1 MMAEEL
7 ISMYID
13 DALDLD
19 EKIVFVETVHT
30 HRHFRDDAVGL
41 LQQEKQLRIP
51 AWDRVPEVALP
62 LKPPRTTTQPKRRS
76 VALVA
81 SALAAA
87 VLVFFFIRTPAPLP
101 PIDRSVAHRF
111 VVYQPDAE
119 TVAITGSFN
128 NWQTLPM
135 EKTGPEGYWEISLE
149 LRPGE
154 HRYSFLLDDKR
165 RVADPTVMVRE
176 MDDFGSQNSVLDV
189 RTWL

>member
-1 MMAEEL
+1 MTEEL

-19 EKIVFVETVHT
+19 GKIVFVETVHAN
-30 HRHFRDDAVGL
+30 RRFKDDAVSL
-41 LQQEKQLRIP
+41 LQQEKQLRVP
-51 AWDRVPEVALP
+51 AWDLVPEVALP
-62 LKPPRTTTQPKRRS
+62 LKPPTTRSRRRPW
-76 VALVA
+76 AYVA

-87 VLVFFFIRTPAPLP
+87 ALVLFFMRTPAPLP
-101 PIDRSVAHRF
+101 PIDRNVAHRF
-111 VVYQPDAE
+111 VVYQPHAE

-128 NWQTLPM
+128 DWQTLPM

-176 MDDFGSQNSVLDV
+176 MDDFGSQNSVLNV
-189 RTWL
+189 RTWS